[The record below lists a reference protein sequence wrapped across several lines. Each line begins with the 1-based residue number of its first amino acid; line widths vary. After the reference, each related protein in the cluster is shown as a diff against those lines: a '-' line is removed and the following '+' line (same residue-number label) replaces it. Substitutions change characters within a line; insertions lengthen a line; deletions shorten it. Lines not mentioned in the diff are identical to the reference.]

1 MVGSNANITYG
12 PVVSGDSWEEKGYHF
27 GNQPYQATVT
37 LFGSHVTHNSV

>member
-12 PVVSGDSWEEKGYHF
+12 PVVSGDSWEEKGYF
-27 GNQPYQATVT
+27 GNQPCQATVT